1 MSSYTPAMKLVMD
14 LSSLH
19 SKILKRLESQ
29 LSVHGISFT
38 EFQVM
43 ARLNSAPDQT
53 MRRIELAESIG
64 LSASGVTRLLAP
76 MEKRKMVRRQ
86 VNTRDARVSLV
97 QLTDM
102 GEQLFKDSLTTYK
115 HATAEFMQALDSEQL
130 RQMNELTV
138 KLL

>member
-14 LSSLH
+14 LSSLQ

-43 ARLNSAPDQT
+43 ARLDSAPDQT
-53 MRRIELAESIG
+53 MRRIELAESVG
-64 LSASGVTRLLAP
+64 LSASGVTRLLVP
-76 MEKRKMVRRQ
+76 MEKRKLVQRQ
-86 VNTRDARVSLV
+86 VNARDARVSLV
-97 QLTDM
+97 QLSDM
-102 GEQLFKDSLTTYK
+102 GEQLFKDALTTCE
-115 HATAEFMQALDSEQL
+115 HTTAAFMQALDSEQL
-130 RQMNELTV
+130 RQMNELTE

>member
-14 LSSLH
+14 LSSLQ
-19 SKILKRLESQ
+19 SKILKRLEGQ

-43 ARLNSAPDQT
+43 ARLDSAPDQT
-53 MRRIELAESIG
+53 MRRIELAESVG

-76 MEKRKMVRRQ
+76 MEKRKLVQRQ
-86 VNTRDARVSLV
+86 ANKRDARVSLV
-97 QLTDM
+97 QLSDM
-102 GEQLFKDSLTTYK
+102 GEQLFKDALTTYE
-115 HATAEFMQALDSEQL
+115 HTTATFMQALDGEQL
-130 RQMNELTV
+130 KQMNELTE

>member
-1 MSSYTPAMKLVMD
+1 MKLVMD

-53 MRRIELAESIG
+53 MRRIELAESVG
-64 LSASGVTRLLAP
+64 LSASGVTRLLVP
-76 MEKRKMVRRQ
+76 MEKRKLVQRQ

-97 QLTDM
+97 QLSDM
-102 GEQLFKDSLTTYK
+102 GEQLFKDALTTYE
-115 HATAEFMQALDSEQL
+115 HVTAAFMQALDSEQL
-130 RQMNELTV
+130 RQMNELTE

>member
-14 LSSLH
+14 LSQLH
-19 SKILKRLESQ
+19 SKILKRIEPQ

-38 EFQVM
+38 EFLVM
-43 ARLNSAPDQT
+43 TRLNGAPNQT

-76 MEKRKMVRRQ
+76 MEKRKFVQRQ
-86 VNTRDARVSLV
+86 ANARDARVSLV
-97 QLTDM
+97 QLSDM
-102 GEQLFKDSLTTYK
+102 GTQLFSDALTTYE
-115 HATAEFMQALDSEQL
+115 HATAAFVQTLDGGQL
-130 RQMNELTV
+130 KQMNDLSE